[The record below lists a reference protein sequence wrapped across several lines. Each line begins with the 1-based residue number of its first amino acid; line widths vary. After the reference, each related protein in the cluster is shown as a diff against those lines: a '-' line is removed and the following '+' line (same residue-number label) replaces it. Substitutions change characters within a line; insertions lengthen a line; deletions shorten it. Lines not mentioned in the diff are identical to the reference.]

1 MGIFDM
7 FFKNESQLEEELKGL
22 EKAQKALDERFEKKQ
37 VSNETY
43 KQKSMEFRLKQEKIQ
58 RKLDKKNN

>member
-1 MGIFDM
+1 MGLFDA
-7 FFKNESQLEEELKGL
+7 FFKTSAQLEEELKGL

-43 KQKSMEFRLKQEKIQ
+43 KQKSLEFRMKQEKIQ
-58 RKLDKKNN
+58 KKLDKKNN